1 MSFLG
6 GLSIAVP
13 GQLRGMLLAHQK
25 YGKLSWASL
34 VEPSISLARNGIV
47 VSNYLEKI
55 LLEVENDIM
64 NEQTLR
70 DTFVNNETGKLY
82 KSGEVLKRAKL
93 AETLEKIAQNGED
106 FYNGS
111 IAQDLVNDINNLGGV
126 LTIDDLNSYSVKVRN
141 AINVS
146 IHNGEYTLLTC
157 PPPSSGPVIA
167 FILNILDSFNTSC
180 NQTEN
185 INDKILSMHRFI
197 EALKFALAKKSE
209 LGDPEFIDNSAIIN
223 ELTSRAYAS
232 LTQQKIKNKTQEIS
246 YYGFNSAEVVND
258 GTGHLAVIAPNG
270 DTVSVT
276 ASINSLFGSK
286 RISRS
291 TGIVLNNEMKDFSLS
306 RNGETLKLSPNL
318 IEARKRPLS
327 SMSPSIIIDKNG
339 NTKMVIGGIG
349 GNRIVPSI
357 SQVIYQTLWQCNTL
371 KEATDASRLYYD
383 INTNQV
389 LYEAQFPK
397 VYIDGLFHFG
407 HRLMIDQTTS
417 AVYSI
422 LYTNSTL
429 HTLADHRKGGSS
441 NGL

>member
-1 MSFLG
+1 MNFLG

-25 YGKLSWASL
+25 YGKLNWTSL
-34 VEPSISLARNGIV
+34 VEPSIGLARNGIV
-47 VSNYLEKI
+47 VNNYLEQI

-70 DTFVNNETGKLY
+70 DTFVNNQTGKLY
-82 KSGEVLKRAKL
+82 KSGEVLKRVKL
-93 AETLEKIAQNGED
+93 AETLEKIAENGED

-126 LTIDDLNSYSVKVRN
+126 LTIDDLKSYSVKVRN

-157 PPPSSGPVIA
+157 PPPASGPVIA
-167 FILNILDSFNTSC
+167 FILNILDSFNTTC

-185 INDKILSMHRFI
+185 INDRILSLHRFI
-197 EALKFALAKKSE
+197 EALKFAFAKKSE
-209 LGDPEFIDNSAIIN
+209 LGDPEFIDNSVIVN
-223 ELTSRAYAS
+223 EMTSRAYAS
-232 LTQQKIKNKTQEIS
+232 LTQQKIKNKTRETS
-246 YYGFNSAEVVND
+246 YYGINSAQVIND

-286 RISRS
+286 RISNS

-306 RNGETLKLSPNL
+306 KNGETLQSANL
-318 IEARKRPLS
+318 IEAGKRPLS

-349 GNRIVPSI
+349 GTRIVPSI

-383 INTNQV
+383 MNTNQV
-389 LYEAQFPK
+389 LYEAEFPK

-407 HRLMIDQTTS
+407 HRLTVDQKTS

-422 LYTNSTL
+422 LHTNSTL
-429 HTLADHRKGGSS
+429 HTLVDHRKGGSS
-441 NGL
+441 EGL